1 MLRKEVCKNCKNKA
15 AGQFDGWSPHAEMCW
30 EDIGIILC
38 PSSIILSFAKS
49 MRKKIRKVDSFSA
62 AEKILL
68 TEIFGRNNTSTWLK
82 TATPIKEKPPVFC
95 PNEEEH

>member
-1 MLRKEVCKNCKNKA
+1 
-15 AGQFDGWSPHAEMCW
+15 
-30 EDIGIILC
+30 
-38 PSSIILSFAKS
+38 